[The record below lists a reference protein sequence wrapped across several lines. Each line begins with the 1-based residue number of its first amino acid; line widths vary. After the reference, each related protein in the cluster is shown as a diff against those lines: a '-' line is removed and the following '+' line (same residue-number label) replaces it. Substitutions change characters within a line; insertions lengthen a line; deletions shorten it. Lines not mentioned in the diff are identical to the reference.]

1 MSKFTNPEF
10 EKNVVRDTEG
20 RFAGKGG
27 RARPVAA
34 KADMPYADADRGDGD
49 MERVAHYCDMP
60 GIRAVEKDGKT
71 MLWVERPSRFSQEE
85 LAEIKRLKPL
95 IVKELRERE
104 ARARARYERAENID
118 GVREIRR
125 MREQMDDY
133 RRRFDAWC
141 AGDGVTPPCP
151 RKPFEDGELERMEAG
166 HPLACAWLRAD
177 ALADSPNYELAGI
190 GDRAKERIMD
200 GCDADKAERFM
211 REEQDRFIKR
221 HMWD

>member
-1 MSKFTNPEF
+1 MSKSTNPEF

-20 RFAGKGG
+20 RFADKGG

-34 KADMPYADADRGDGD
+34 KAGMPYADADRGDGD
-49 MERVAHYCDMP
+49 MERVARYCDMP

-95 IVKELRERE
+95 IVGELRERE

-166 HPLACAWLRAD
+166 HPLACAWLRAG

-200 GCDADKAERFM
+200 GCDADEAEKFM